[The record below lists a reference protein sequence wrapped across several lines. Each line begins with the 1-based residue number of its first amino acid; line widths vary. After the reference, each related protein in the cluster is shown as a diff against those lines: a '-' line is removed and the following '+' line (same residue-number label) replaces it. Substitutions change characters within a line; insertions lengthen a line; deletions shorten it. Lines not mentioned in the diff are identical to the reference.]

1 MPRLPD
7 LIEQFARI
15 RSGDPWYGPP
25 ITQVLD
31 GVTARQAA
39 SHPIPRAHSIWEI
52 VLHLTA
58 WVNEVRRRL
67 ETGVWRVPEDGDW
80 PEVTATTGKA
90 WHQAVEGLLAAHDG
104 LIRLLQA
111 LEETRLDET
120 VGEER
125 DTPLGTGVSYSV
137 TLHGLLQHDAYHLGQ
152 IALLKKAG
160 RRGKG
165 AVKGEG

>member
-7 LIEQFARI
+7 LIDQFGRL

-25 ITQVLD
+25 IAEVLK
-31 GVTARQAA
+31 GITARQAA
-39 SHPIPRAHSIWEI
+39 SRPISRAHSIWEI
-52 VLHLTA
+52 VLHMTA

-67 ETGVWRVPEDGDW
+67 ETGIWRMPVEGDW
-80 PEVTATTGKA
+80 PEVPAATGKA
-90 WHQAVEGLLAAHDG
+90 WAQAVSALLSAHDE

-111 LEETRLDET
+111 IEETRLDET
-120 VGEER
+120 LGRER
-125 DTPLGTGVSYSV
+125 NAPLGTGVSYGA

-160 RRGKG
+160 RRRQ
-165 AVKGEG
+165 A

>member
-7 LIEQFARI
+7 LIDQFARI
-15 RSGDPWYGPP
+15 RSGDPWYGPS
-25 ITQVLD
+25 IAQVLD

-39 SHPIPRAHSIWEI
+39 SRPIPQAHSIWEI

-67 ETGVWRVPEDGDW
+67 ETGVWRLPEVGDW

-90 WHQAVEGLLAAHDG
+90 WQEAIDGLLKAHDQ

-120 VGEER
+120 LGQER
-125 DTPLGTGVSYSV
+125 DAPLGTGVSYSV

-152 IALLKKAG
+152 VTLLKKRLTG
-160 RRGKG
+160 RK
-165 AVKGEG
+165 KKEE